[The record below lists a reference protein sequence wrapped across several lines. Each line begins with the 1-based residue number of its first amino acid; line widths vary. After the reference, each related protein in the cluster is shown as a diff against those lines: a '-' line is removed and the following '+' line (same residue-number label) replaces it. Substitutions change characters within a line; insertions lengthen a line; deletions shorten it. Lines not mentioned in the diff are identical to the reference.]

1 MLDESSLDGELGEGG
16 QRSWGTSIT
25 VGGTTYAT
33 SLFWQPLQ
41 NPNDPMQEIEETSS
55 AVLEGSDLFC
65 IKGGRA
71 PQFGIC
77 VSQEGYKSGQFVAAC
92 SLVTAVDNLS
102 SFIAVFKTNEGW
114 WYTCVRNDI
123 ILSDGDMLFLTE
135 DEAKSQ
141 FMSMLAVPDWG
152 MKIAPKDWG
161 IDDTQE
167 VSLSDL
173 MQRGA
178 RAKLQKIKGLRGT
191 KLVLIVVLSLI
202 VGGWLISSLI
212 DKLLFTPV
220 KKPVVVPIRPKAVV
234 EEQVEVRPVAKPWER
249 LVNPTTFMTNCFNG
263 IKQLSSVSPP
273 GWNIGNISCTGT
285 SVATS
290 WSRDVGFM
298 SLAEE
303 AIRKS
308 NLEFATYEFDA
319 GGNSLG
325 ASLSLP
331 PLDTVESPPLYNMKD
346 LRNII
351 NNEFQTMNLP
361 IAIGEKTVQVDAGQP
376 NIPPSTYSLL
386 SFSITSPHNPLTWI
400 SFLTKYS
407 GLEINLVTYSPSGD
421 NWHYEGAIYVLPN

>member
-1 MLDESSLDGELGEGG
+1 MLDESVIDGESGESA

-25 VGGTTYAT
+25 VGGTSYAT

-77 VSQEGYKSGQFVAAC
+77 VSQEGYKSGQYVAAC
-92 SLVTAVDNLS
+92 SLVTAIDNLS

-135 DEAKSQ
+135 DEAKNQ

-152 MKIAPKDWG
+152 MKIAPSEWG
-161 IDDTQE
+161 IEDTQE
-167 VSLSDL
+167 LNLADI

-191 KLVLIVVLSLI
+191 KLILIIALSLI
-202 VGGWLISSLI
+202 IGGWLISSLV
-212 DKLLFTPV
+212 DKLFFAPV
-220 KKPVVVPIRPKAVV
+220 KRPVVVPIRPKAMV
-234 EEQVEVRPVAKPWER
+234 EEQVEAKPIPKPWES
-249 LVNPTTFMTNCFNG
+249 LVDPTAFMKNCFNG
-263 IKQLSSVSPP
+263 IKQISSISPP
-273 GWNIGNISCTGT
+273 GWKIGNISCVG
-285 SVATS
+285 SAVATS
-290 WSRDVGFM
+290 WSRDVGFL

-303 AIRKS
+303 AIKKS
-308 NLEFATYEFDA
+308 NLEFAAYGFDA
-319 GGNSLG
+319 NGNSLS
-325 ASLSLP
+325 ASINLP
-331 PLDTVESPPLYNMKD
+331 AIDKLESPRAYNYTD

-351 NNEFQTMNLP
+351 NNEFQMMNLP
-361 IAIGEKTVQVDAGQP
+361 ISLGEKSVQADSGRPGV
-376 NIPPSTYSLL
+376 PPATYRMLT
-386 SFSITSPHNPLTWI
+386 FSISSPHNPLTWI
-400 SFLTKYS
+400 SLLTKYS
-407 GLEINLVTYSPSGD
+407 GLEVNIVTYSPDGD
-421 NWHYEGAIYVLPN
+421 TWHYEGVIYVL